1 MFKQF
6 QCRKFFN
13 QFIGE
18 INNLEN
24 EDYSMG
30 IGKIMGSV
38 VRGAK
43 TVLKYSFRLP
53 NKTGFKEDIFR
64 TSLCLGSLGYST
76 HVAINA
82 DKNGWKEK
90 DVDKFTAGAAAALGM
105 FFCPAAGLI
114 GGLACYFGHPSR
126 TIEKA
131 VDYFSSP
138 KKSEPKPENTEQTAE
153 ETSEE
158 QPAETAQTETV
169 TPTDIPETE
178 AETEEAVTE
187 TGQEE
192 PSKTEEPAPET
203 KETTE
208 AAGAGQTTPTE
219 KAPASQENNDDL
231 IYTVKKGDCVWNIAK
246 ARLIKKNPDK
256 TPTNAQILDLTL
268 KLIEH
273 NKLKFEADNYHVKI
287 FPDDKLKMIA

>member
-1 MFKQF
+1 
-6 QCRKFFN
+6 
-13 QFIGE
+13 
-18 INNLEN
+18 
-24 EDYSMG
+24 MG

-43 TVLKYSFRLP
+43 TVLKYSFTPLNSSKIGTKEELFRLATAIGSTGYCTYTTYNIYK
-53 NKTGFKEDIFR
+53 NKGNMEKNKDNFI
-64 TSLCLGSLGYST
+64 TSTVVTLG
-76 HVAINA
+76 A
-82 DKNGWKEK
+82 
-90 DVDKFTAGAAAALGM
+90 M
-105 FFCPAAGLI
+105 FCPAAGLI

-138 KKSEPKPENTEQTAE
+138 KKSEPKPENTEQAAE

-158 QPAETAQTETV
+158 QPTETAQTETV

-187 TGQEE
+187 NEQEE
-192 PSKTEEPAPET
+192 PSKTEETAPET
-203 KETTE
+203 TDTTETTE

-219 KAPASQENNDDL
+219 EAPASQGNNDDL